1 MYLKETYNHFYFYF
15 LCSKILLFDTDKF
28 CVECIESQ
36 TKLKKIFF
44 KIISQG
50 QS

>member
-1 MYLKETYNHFYFYF
+1 MYLKEIYNHFYFYF
-15 LCSKILLFDTDKF
+15 LWSKILLFDTDKF
-28 CVECIESQ
+28 CVECTESW
-36 TKLKKIFF
+36 TKLKKLFF